1 MWTVIYFAPETD
13 TTTRVRVVSM
23 GFGSDDESK
32 KMREFSNRGNAL
44 TLQHLQIFELRAEP
58 TKADLITFTQ
68 PVPIDGIQ
76 VTAPKTLFPVRPSS
90 LL

>member
-1 MWTVIYFAPETD
+1 MSFPTINAAAIHVQLGNYDTV
-13 TTTRVRVVSM
+13 TRVFFKRPLADT
-23 GFGSDDESK
+23 GFAQG
-32 KMREFSNRGNAL
+32 L
-44 TLQHLQIFELRAEP
+44 FELRAEP

-90 LL
+90 LF